1 MKIVFMGT
9 PIYAA
14 SILEDLISSKHDIV
28 GILTKPD
35 SPHGRSKK
43 LISSPVKQV
52 ALNHNIPLF
61 QPATLKNNDE
71 ITNALKTLDAEVG
84 VVVAYGLILP
94 EFILSSFPLGCLN
107 VHPSLLPKYR
117 GSSPVSTCLLNGDTV
132 TGISIIKLDSGI
144 DSGPILAQKKV
155 PIEKKEKCGPLT
167 NRLFNISS
175 LILINAINKIENGD
189 MTLKEQYEKEATY
202 TKKLEETDGLIN
214 WKNSANKI
222 SNMVRAYDPW
232 PGAYTVLNNKKLR
245 VIESEVMLN
254 TEFVQP
260 VIPGEVLVNKDIIV
274 GTGNGVIK
282 LMKVQPEGKS
292 IMSAKDFSNGN
303 IKFHK
308 SILGST

>member
-14 SILEDLISSKHDIV
+14 SVLEDLISSKHDIV

-35 SPHGRSKK
+35 SPNGRSKK

-52 ALNHNIPLF
+52 ALTHKIPLF
-61 QPATLKNNDE
+61 QPDTLKNNDE
-71 ITNALKTLDAEVG
+71 ITNALKNLGAEVG

-107 VHPSLLPKYR
+107 IHPSLLPKYR
-117 GSSPVSTCLLNGDTV
+117 GSSPVSTCILNGDTV
-132 TGISIIKLDSGI
+132 TGISIIKLESGI
-144 DSGPILAQKKV
+144 DSGPIFAQKKV
-155 PIEKKEKCGPLT
+155 PIEEMEKCGPLT

-175 LILINAINKIENGD
+175 LILIDVINKIGSGG
-189 MTLKEQYEKEATY
+189 MTLKKQYEKEATY
-202 TKKLEETDGLIN
+202 TKKLERADGLIN
-214 WKNSANKI
+214 WKDSANKI

-232 PGAYTVLNNKKLR
+232 PGAHTVLNNKKLR

-254 TEFVQP
+254 TEFIQP
-260 VIPGEVLVNKDIIV
+260 FIPGEVLVNKDIIV

-282 LMKVQPEGKS
+282 LIKVQPEGKS
-292 IMSAKDFSNGN
+292 VMSAKDFSNGN
-303 IKFHK
+303 LQFHK